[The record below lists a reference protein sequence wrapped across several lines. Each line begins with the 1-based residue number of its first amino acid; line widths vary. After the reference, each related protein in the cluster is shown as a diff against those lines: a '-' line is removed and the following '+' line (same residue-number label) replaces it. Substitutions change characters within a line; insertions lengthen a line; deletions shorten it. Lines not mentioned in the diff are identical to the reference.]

1 MERRGAQGWSDSN
14 LAKKEK
20 KSSHLS
26 YIRRAP
32 SSLSHSILGA
42 LHTCSVCLLSATTNM
57 SRQKFILDKLARTFQ
72 IRNKL
77 LRQSLAECLGTL
89 ILVVSPCD
97 VVNIYVKIRT
107 ENIFCNQDLCYT
119 DVYIECR
126 HPTHQMKAVESLES
140 PECMQLLHPGGFP
153 SFLQIFN

>member
-1 MERRGAQGWSDSN
+1 MLVLLETGLARKSVWSGLSMERRGAQGWSESN

-42 LHTCSVCLLSATTNM
+42 LHTCSVCLLSATANM

-97 VVNIYVKIRT
+97 PRSQLVVKLLETTLFIELYFYVQ
-107 ENIFCNQDLCYT
+107 N
-119 DVYIECR
+119 
-126 HPTHQMKAVESLES
+126 
-140 PECMQLLHPGGFP
+140 LLV
-153 SFLQIFN
+153 FLFLW